1 MTIMV
6 KIIDWSQWGVNEGQ
20 YFQKCLI
27 WFPELKG
34 KTKKY
39 LVEHYSFMIQTY
51 LVFCDVSQE
60 QKTTTLKLLMFALLF
75 PPPLHKEET
84 LNFATLF

>member
-60 QKTTTLKLLMFALLF
+60 QKTNIKVADVCFAISS
-75 PPPLHKEET
+75 T
-84 LNFATLF
+84 FA